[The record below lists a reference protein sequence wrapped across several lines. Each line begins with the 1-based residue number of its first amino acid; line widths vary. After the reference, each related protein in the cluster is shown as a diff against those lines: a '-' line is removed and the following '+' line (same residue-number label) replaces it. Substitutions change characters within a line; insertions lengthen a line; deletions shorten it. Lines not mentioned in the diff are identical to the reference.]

1 MTNKRPTALI
11 TGASSGIG
19 AVFAREFAVRGYD
32 LIIAARRID
41 RLNELATAI
50 TAETG
55 ASVKVLASDLSVP
68 DSAAKLAKAI
78 GSTPVDVLVNNA
90 GWGNIGPF
98 SDEDLTSIADEI
110 NVNVIALTQLARL
123 FVGPMIERGRGT
135 IINIASTAAYQPVPN
150 MSVYAATKAYVLSFT
165 EALWGELQGTG
176 VTALAVSPGGTATEF
191 FEVAGGRAMAGGLMT
206 PAQVVATAMSALDAA
221 SPAPSVIVGARNRVL
236 SVASRFVPKRQ
247 LIAVAKTLMKSNR
260 SGSEQ
265 G

>member
-1 MTNKRPTALI
+1 MNAKRPTALI

-19 AVFAREFAVRGYD
+19 VVFAREYASRGYD
-32 LIIAARRID
+32 LIIAARRTD
-41 RLNELATAI
+41 RLNKLAAAI
-50 TAETG
+50 TKDTG
-55 ASVKVLASDLSVP
+55 VTVKVVASDLSVP
-68 DSAAKLAKAI
+68 NSAAKLAKAI

-98 SDEDLTSIADEI
+98 SDEDLTSMADEI

-165 EALWGELQGTG
+165 EGLWGELQGTG

-206 PAQVVATAMSALDAA
+206 PAQVVATAMSALDAS
-221 SPAPSVIVGARNRVL
+221 SPAPSVIVGARNRVM
-236 SVASRFVPKRQ
+236 AMAGRFVPKRL
-247 LIAVAKTLMKSNR
+247 LIAVAKTLMQSDQR
-260 SGSEQ
+260 GA
-265 G
+265 